1 MQRYEKLLEEE
12 RIKNEQFLQKKR
24 LNITNKNSISS
35 NDKNSV
41 QTTKE
46 INFSNSFKQITKLK
60 NELQGETKK
69 NILNVSNSLCN
80 SQEKDDFTNSSFCV
94 NKNITNQKINNSNNY
109 FSLYFDIE
117 QERKKLEEMI
127 LDIQEKKNNNKNY
140 LEDIYNYSKLNY
152 IIFTLDNEK
161 NQELFNSDKY
171 APNVYDHIEITRNDL
186 NYDKNESNILI
197 FDEFIDELKKKYDL
211 FKIFQKYSIEKSI
224 ISFKDYLYNFN
235 KYDKIEDEY
244 TLIDYFNRFE
254 KLSYNNDYADV
265 TIILLQIMITKKN
278 ILTSNF
284 TFNVKALKCGF
295 CTAELYESEFIDE
308 NKCFYCPFCIH
319 LKNKLQKENK

>member
-1 MQRYEKLLEEE
+1 MES
-12 RIKNEQFLQKKR
+12 NESDMDFDVN
-24 LNITNKNSISS
+24 NIIY
-35 NDKNSV
+35 
-41 QTTKE
+41 QKE
-46 INFSNSFKQITKLK
+46 INIGFFNLEKSEMNDFIKKLSQSSFSKKFTLKKDLLNFNDYTIASFEEIENLK
-60 NELQGETKK
+60 NEIIEDEEEIDKK
-69 NILNVSNSLCN
+69 KEERLVIN
-80 SQEKDDFTNSSFCV
+80 
-94 NKNITNQKINNSNNY
+94 INNCKIVEKRDEKYDNFFKEKLDFY
-109 FSLYFDIE
+109 FIFNGDNIGDN
-117 QERKKLEEMI
+117 I
-127 LDIQEKKNNNKNY
+127 KNY
-140 LEDIYNYSKLNY
+140 LEEIYDYSKQNY

-186 NYDKNESNILI
+186 NYDKNESKILI

>member
-1 MQRYEKLLEEE
+1 MES
-12 RIKNEQFLQKKR
+12 NESDMDFDVN
-24 LNITNKNSISS
+24 NIIY
-35 NDKNSV
+35 
-41 QTTKE
+41 QKE
-46 INFSNSFKQITKLK
+46 INIGFFNLEKSEINDFITKLSKSSFSQKFTLKKDLLNFNDYTIASFEENENLK
-60 NELQGETKK
+60 NEIIEDEEEIDKK
-69 NILNVSNSLCN
+69 KEERLVIN
-80 SQEKDDFTNSSFCV
+80 
-94 NKNITNQKINNSNNY
+94 INNCKIVEKRDEKYDKFFKEKLDFY
-109 FSLYFDIE
+109 FIFNGDNIGDN
-117 QERKKLEEMI
+117 I
-127 LDIQEKKNNNKNY
+127 KNY
-140 LEDIYNYSKLNY
+140 LEEIYNYSKLNY
-152 IIFTLDNEK
+152 LIFTLDNEK

-186 NYDKNESNILI
+186 NYDKNESKILI

>member
-1 MQRYEKLLEEE
+1 MES
-12 RIKNEQFLQKKR
+12 NESDMDFDVN
-24 LNITNKNSISS
+24 NIIY
-35 NDKNSV
+35 
-41 QTTKE
+41 QKE
-46 INFSNSFKQITKLK
+46 INIGFFNLEMTEMNDFITKLSQSSFSKKFTLKKDLLNFNEYTIASFEENENLK
-60 NELQGETKK
+60 NEIIEDEEEIDKK
-69 NILNVSNSLCN
+69 KEERLVIN
-80 SQEKDDFTNSSFCV
+80 
-94 NKNITNQKINNSNNY
+94 INNCKIVEKRDEKYDNFFKEKLDFY
-109 FSLYFDIE
+109 FIFNGDNI
-117 QERKKLEEMI
+117 
-127 LDIQEKKNNNKNY
+127 KNY
-140 LEDIYNYSKLNY
+140 LEEIYDYSKQNY

-186 NYDKNESNILI
+186 NYDKNESKILI
-197 FDEFIDELKKKYDL
+197 FDEFIDELKKKFDL

>member
-1 MQRYEKLLEEE
+1 MSDIFENDFLINDDSDPLFEEDNNNNQDTFEKKNNKNKLNKSLNFSNKSKQDIEKENYEPGEIISDDENRNSEKNEENEIEDDAFGTIAKKRTKEEEEEFNKIIMQRYEKLLEEE

-109 FSLYFDIE
+109 FRLYFDIE

-140 LEDIYNYSKLNY
+140 LED
-152 IIFTLDNEK
+152 
-161 NQELFNSDKY
+161 
-171 APNVYDHIEITRNDL
+171 
-186 NYDKNESNILI
+186 
-197 FDEFIDELKKKYDL
+197 
-211 FKIFQKYSIEKSI
+211 
-224 ISFKDYLYNFN
+224 LYNLHNRQVDSKKCYQFN
-235 KYDKIEDEY
+235 NIYETINDVDIETLQLGTFYYTYLVAKI
-244 TLIDYFNRFE
+244 I
-254 KLSYNNDYADV
+254 
-265 TIILLQIMITKKN
+265 Q
-278 ILTSNF
+278 
-284 TFNVKALKCGF
+284 KA
-295 CTAELYESEFIDE
+295 E
-308 NKCFYCPFCIH
+308 NKILYTDNIQ
-319 LKNKLQKENK
+319 KKLVIPKRKEK

>member
-1 MQRYEKLLEEE
+1 MES
-12 RIKNEQFLQKKR
+12 NESDMDFDVN
-24 LNITNKNSISS
+24 NIIY
-35 NDKNSV
+35 
-41 QTTKE
+41 QKE
-46 INFSNSFKQITKLK
+46 INIGFFNLEKSEMNDFIKKLSQSSFSKKFTLKKDLLNFNDYTIASFEEIENLK
-60 NELQGETKK
+60 NEIIEDEEEIDKK
-69 NILNVSNSLCN
+69 KEERLVIN
-80 SQEKDDFTNSSFCV
+80 
-94 NKNITNQKINNSNNY
+94 INNCKIVEKRDEKYDNFFKEKLDFY
-109 FSLYFDIE
+109 FIFNGDNIGDN
-117 QERKKLEEMI
+117 I
-127 LDIQEKKNNNKNY
+127 KNY
-140 LEDIYNYSKLNY
+140 LEEIYDYSKQNY

-186 NYDKNESNILI
+186 NYDKNESKILI
-197 FDEFIDELKKKYDL
+197 FDEFIDELKKKFDL

>member
-1 MQRYEKLLEEE
+1 MES
-12 RIKNEQFLQKKR
+12 NESDMDFDVN
-24 LNITNKNSISS
+24 NIIY
-35 NDKNSV
+35 
-41 QTTKE
+41 QKE
-46 INFSNSFKQITKLK
+46 INIGFFNLEISEINDFIKKLSKSSFSKKFTLKKDLLNFNDYTIASFEENENLK
-60 NELQGETKK
+60 NEIIEDEEEIDKK
-69 NILNVSNSLCN
+69 KEERLVIN
-80 SQEKDDFTNSSFCV
+80 
-94 NKNITNQKINNSNNY
+94 INNCKIVEKRDEKYDNFFKEKLDFY
-109 FSLYFDIE
+109 FIFNGDNIGDN
-117 QERKKLEEMI
+117 I
-127 LDIQEKKNNNKNY
+127 KNY
-140 LEDIYNYSKLNY
+140 LEEIYDYSKQNY

-186 NYDKNESNILI
+186 NYDKNESKILI

>member
-1 MQRYEKLLEEE
+1 MES
-12 RIKNEQFLQKKR
+12 NESDMDFDFN
-24 LNITNKNSISS
+24 NIIY
-35 NDKNSV
+35 
-41 QTTKE
+41 QKE
-46 INFSNSFKQITKLK
+46 INIGFFNLEISEMNDFIKKLSKSSFSKKFTLKKDLLNFNDYTIASFEENENLK
-60 NELQGETKK
+60 NEIIEDEEEIDKK
-69 NILNVSNSLCN
+69 KEERLVIN
-80 SQEKDDFTNSSFCV
+80 
-94 NKNITNQKINNSNNY
+94 INNCKIVEKRDEKYDIFFKEKLDFY
-109 FSLYFDIE
+109 FIFNGDNIGDN
-117 QERKKLEEMI
+117 I
-127 LDIQEKKNNNKNY
+127 KNY
-140 LEDIYNYSKLNY
+140 LEEIYDYSKQNY

-186 NYDKNESNILI
+186 NYDKNESKILI
-197 FDEFIDELKKKYDL
+197 FDEFIDELKKKFDL

>member
-1 MQRYEKLLEEE
+1 MES
-12 RIKNEQFLQKKR
+12 NESDMDFDFN
-24 LNITNKNSISS
+24 NIIY
-35 NDKNSV
+35 
-41 QTTKE
+41 QKE
-46 INFSNSFKQITKLK
+46 INIGFFNLEKSEINDFITKLSQSSFSKKFTLKKDLLNFNDYTIASFEENENLK
-60 NELQGETKK
+60 NEIIEDEEEIDKK
-69 NILNVSNSLCN
+69 KEERLVIN
-80 SQEKDDFTNSSFCV
+80 
-94 NKNITNQKINNSNNY
+94 INNCKIVKKRDEKYDKFFKEKLDFY
-109 FSLYFDIE
+109 FIFNGDNIGDN
-117 QERKKLEEMI
+117 I
-127 LDIQEKKNNNKNY
+127 KNY
-140 LEDIYNYSKLNY
+140 LEEIYDYSKQNY

-197 FDEFIDELKKKYDL
+197 FDEFIDELKKKFDL

>member
-1 MQRYEKLLEEE
+1 MES
-12 RIKNEQFLQKKR
+12 NESDMDFDVN
-24 LNITNKNSISS
+24 NIIY
-35 NDKNSV
+35 
-41 QTTKE
+41 QKE
-46 INFSNSFKQITKLK
+46 INIGFFNLEKSEINDFITKLSQSSFSKKFTLKKDLLNFNDYTIASFEENENLK
-60 NELQGETKK
+60 NEIIEDEEEIDKK
-69 NILNVSNSLCN
+69 KEERLVIN
-80 SQEKDDFTNSSFCV
+80 
-94 NKNITNQKINNSNNY
+94 INNCKIVEKRDEKYDNFFKEKLDFY
-109 FSLYFDIE
+109 FIFNGDNIGDN
-117 QERKKLEEMI
+117 I
-127 LDIQEKKNNNKNY
+127 KNY
-140 LEDIYNYSKLNY
+140 LEEIYDYSKQNY

-186 NYDKNESNILI
+186 NYDKNESKILI